1 MLNKKTIFII
11 LSVSVALLFYVAWTV
26 VGFTQTATAD
36 VSFKGRTDKETYIL
50 GEPISVELE
59 FNNTG
64 ENPVK
69 VISGGVD
76 VGSLKILIA
85 GKDGEYKRYKSEEW
99 GRKRGQKITLEP
111 SKSLKYKQATILWN
125 TLPKSWDLQGII
137 TTEYA
142 FPEPGVYFIKGVSS
156 IKWSSSPDESF
167 TPIESKPIKVIIE
180 APTGDDL
187 EVWNKI
193 KGNKQIAVLMQ
204 RGEITVEKETE
215 RQKFAAQAEQI
226 SEQFPNSVYSSY
238 LKSKLE
244 KYKVDEIRRNETYKN
259 ITRKP
264 E

>member
-1 MLNKKTIFII
+1 LT
-11 LSVSVALLFYVAWTV
+11 
-26 VGFTQTATAD
+26 GF
-36 VSFKGRTDKETYIL
+36 
-50 GEPISVELE
+50 
-59 FNNTG
+59 
-64 ENPVK
+64 
-69 VISGGVD
+69 
-76 VGSLKILIA
+76 
-85 GKDGEYKRYKSEEW
+85 
-99 GRKRGQKITLEP
+99 
-111 SKSLKYKQATILWN
+111 
-125 TLPKSWDLQGII
+125 I
-137 TTEYA
+137 TTDYA
-142 FPEPGVYFIKGVSS
+142 FPEPGEYFIKGISYIGENS
-156 IKWSSSPDESF
+156 
-167 TPIESKPIKVIIE
+167 TPIESKPIKVIIK

-215 RQKFAAQAEQI
+215 RQKFATQAEQI

>member
-1 MLNKKTIFII
+1 MLNKKTIFITV
-11 LSVSVALLFYVAWTV
+11 SVSLALLCYVNWTV
-26 VGFTQTATAD
+26 VGFMQTTSD
-36 VSFKGRTDKETYIL
+36 LSLIGKTDKETYIL
-50 GEPISVELE
+50 GEPVSIE
-59 FNNTG
+59 FEFINEG
-64 ENPVK
+64 EIPALLPTA
-69 VISGGVD
+69 GVASE
-76 VGSLKILIA
+76 GLKIFIA

-99 GRKRGQKITLEP
+99 GRKHGQLTPLG
-111 SKSLKYKQATILWN
+111 SGKSRKFNKATILWN
-125 TLPKSWDLQGII
+125 TLRKSWDLTGFI
-137 TTEYA
+137 TTDYA
-142 FPEPGVYFIKGVSS
+142 FPEPGEYFIKGISYIGENS
-156 IKWSSSPDESF
+156 
-167 TPIESKPIKVIIE
+167 TPIESKPIKVIIK

-215 RQKFAAQAEQI
+215 RQKFATQAEQI